1 MTNKIKRLVS
11 ILLVTLLFVLSVQ
24 PAFAANNKRTI
35 DDYSVEEL
43 LTLSDSEQESLGFY
57 VLAEVPVHIPV
68 SNKTGSKLVSYIDG
82 TWRVLYTKVT
92 HEIPI

>member
-35 DDYSVEEL
+35 DYYSVEEL
-43 LTLSDSEQESLGFY
+43 LTLSDSEEESLGFY
-57 VLAEVPVHIPV
+57 VLA
-68 SNKTGSKLVSYIDG
+68 
-82 TWRVLYTKVT
+82 
-92 HEIPI
+92 